1 MRENRSLR
9 LWLEIAITCVVVA
22 VLGFL
27 PYPLAVRQGFRDAR
41 AAIDAGNSAQ
51 AVKSLGKV
59 VELQPWRNDLWQ
71 SLGVN
76 ALKAS
81 DPAAAIIALENARQ
95 ARTITA
101 EGLVALGNA
110 YLQTGDPTNA
120 ARAWKA
126 AINVGGPADEAFQK
140 IYLQQRAQ
148 GDLIAAQITLTQ
160 WLSRNPNSVD
170 ALYEHGLLLTVL
182 EPDKAL
188 PVLLDAAQRDA
199 ALSNAV
205 ETLRKGLNLAL
216 TSGDPIMARLQ
227 VGRSLG
233 TLGEWD
239 LARVCFEEATQLD
252 PNFADGWAFLGE
264 ARQQSG
270 QDGAAD
276 LQQAAKLAPDS
287 VVVQALF
294 SVYYRRQGQPERA
307 LDYLEKII
315 EQEPEQALWQL
326 EMANT
331 LAESGDLM
339 AAEIHYRKAVEL
351 EPGSAVYWVELARYS
366 IVHEADVRGI
376 GLPAAREALQLA
388 PKDASVLDLNGQV
401 MYYLGDMASA
411 ERFLQRALEIDA
423 ANAAAHLHLGQVYLQ
438 WERLDQAQIHLQT
451 AERLAPNTTIALT
464 ARRLLDRYFFSATP
478 PAP

>member
-1 MRENRSLR
+1 MLSINIVQLAGWKAPFPDFPAKSDTIRQGNLSGSFMRENRSLR

-188 PVLLDAAQRDA
+188 PMLLDAAQRDA

-264 ARQQSG
+264 ARQQS
-270 QDGAAD
+270 
-276 LQQAAKLAPDS
+276 
-287 VVVQALF
+287 ALIF
-294 SVYYRRQGQPERA
+294 GINSSLMR
-307 LDYLEKII
+307 
-315 EQEPEQALWQL
+315 W
-326 EMANT
+326 MASGTLPT
-331 LAESGDLM
+331 LA
-339 AAEIHYRKAVEL
+339 
-351 EPGSAVYWVELARYS
+351 
-366 IVHEADVRGI
+366 
-376 GLPAAREALQLA
+376 GL
-388 PKDASVLDLNGQV
+388 V
-401 MYYLGDMASA
+401 
-411 ERFLQRALEIDA
+411 
-423 ANAAAHLHLGQVYLQ
+423 
-438 WERLDQAQIHLQT
+438 T
-451 AERLAPNTTIALT
+451 
-464 ARRLLDRYFFSATP
+464 
-478 PAP
+478 